1 MSSSF
6 HTLEE
11 GMKITLYLMFLQ
23 EPFAFPTSCSLQPIR
38 LWGGRSPLPP
48 GAEAGLEARAA
59 PLRGCAAI
67 RGAPQPALSSL
78 SKTQQEWGGAGRMRT
93 GASSL
98 LFPGETQ
105 VRGGSW
111 EPPSLPLLL
120 RMRGETG
127 FPPAERSPRT
137 QT

>member
-23 EPFAFPTSCSLQPIR
+23 KPFAFPTSCSLQPLR
-38 LWGGRSPLPP
+38 L
-48 GAEAGLEARAA
+48 RAA
-59 PLRGCAAI
+59 GARYRPARRRARGCARPRSAAALPM
-67 RGAPQPALSSL
+67 RAPQPGLSYPVQNTTGL
-78 SKTQQEWGGAGRMRT
+78 GRCGEDAHQRKRFH
-93 GASSL
+93 
-98 LFPGETQ
+98 FPGEAQ

-127 FPPAERSPRT
+127 FPPSERSPGRKCR
-137 QT
+137 